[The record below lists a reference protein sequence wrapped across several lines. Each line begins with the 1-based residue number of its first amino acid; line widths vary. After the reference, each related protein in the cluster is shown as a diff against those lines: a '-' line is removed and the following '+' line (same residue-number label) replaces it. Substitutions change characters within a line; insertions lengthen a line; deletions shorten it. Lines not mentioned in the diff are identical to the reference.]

1 MTEVAKRAQVS
12 IATVSNVIYGTRK
25 VSGQR
30 ADRVR
35 AALRELN
42 YHPNQI
48 ARSLKVKQTRLL
60 AMVLPDITNPF
71 FPQIVRGAEDA
82 AFSRDY
88 LLVSANTDEQP
99 AREQRILA
107 SLWSY
112 RIDGLLLAS
121 TGGNA
126 HKETSHLHAMLRAGL
141 PIVCLDRSVPKLKT
155 DAILLDNQA
164 GARACV
170 RHLIEQGHKRIA
182 VITGPLELQTGA
194 ERLAGYQQAMSEA
207 GLRAAKELTVE
218 ADFRIEGGRRA
229 ALRLLQGRVRPTAIF
244 VCNGLMAAGVVRAFE
259 EAGVAPLGEI
269 ALACFDDISG
279 DGGAPSHITSVVQP
293 SYQMGYQAASM
304 LIDRVEGKLPK
315 RTSILRIAP
324 KLVLRES
331 TALRLLKPKRANS
344 SLPRS

>member
-1 MTEVAKRAQVS
+1 MMEVAKRAKVS
-12 IATVSNVIYGTRK
+12 IATVSNVIRGTRK
-25 VSGQR
+25 VSEKR
-30 ADRVR
+30 AERVR

-88 LLVSANTDEQP
+88 LLVTANTDEQ
-99 AREQRILA
+99 ATREQRILS

-121 TGGNA
+121 AGGA
-126 HKETSHLHAMLRAGL
+126 RKDISHLGAMLRSGL
-141 PIVCLDRSVPKLKT
+141 PIVCLDRTVPKLKT
-155 DAILLDNQA
+155 DAVLLDNQG
-164 GARACV
+164 GAYACV

-182 VITGPLELQTGA
+182 VITGPLELQTA
-194 ERLAGYQQAMSEA
+194 KERLTGYQQAMAES
-207 GLRAAKELTVE
+207 GLRTPKELMAE
-218 ADFRIEGGRRA
+218 ADYRVEGGRRA
-229 ALRLLQGRVRPTAIF
+229 ALRLLHGRTRPTAIF

-259 EAGVAPLGEI
+259 EVGVAPLGEI

-279 DGGAPSHITSVVQP
+279 EGGAPSHMTAVVQP

-304 LIDRVEGKLPK
+304 LIDRVEGNLPK
-315 RTSILRIAP
+315 RTSVLRIAP
-324 KLVLRES
+324 QLMLRES
-331 TALRLLKPKRANS
+331 TAFSLGKPKRVSA
-344 SLPRS
+344 